1 MTTDSQTYI
10 RFNLGERFDS
20 VERIDEVFSK
30 GSHRDLMALFT
41 LLMIDPFG
49 AVAERVGQLCDSR
62 LDQRDDENLDDDLLK
77 AARHLLLGFSNMT
90 VHLSLDEYT
99 RPEAPVPDCPRCS
112 SPLILVRELPVGC
125 EIRCFGAHCDWR
137 DIWPSCAQW
146 QANCSAPTMC

>member
-30 GSHRDLMALFT
+30 GSHRDLMSLFT
-41 LLMIDPFG
+41 LLTIDPFG
-49 AVAERVGQLCDSR
+49 AVAERVRQLCDTR
-62 LDQRDDENLDDDLLK
+62 WDERDGVHRDLLM
-77 AARHLLLGFSNMT
+77 AARHLLRGFSNLT
-90 VHLSLDEYT
+90 VRLSLDEYA

-137 DIWPSCAQW
+137 DIWPSSAEW
-146 QANCSAPTMC
+146 RANCSAPTMC